1 MEKRFSIQKRA
12 SQRRLLFPQNTTQN
26 PAPHST
32 PIHIFSEVFFQAVL
46 AIPKNLCYNEKNAR
60 KKNAALKHIL
70 SYVRPFFPKMMLGF
84 AVKFGGTV
92 MDLFLPM
99 LLSAIIDDIVPTGSR
114 KMILAAGG
122 LMLVCSVLAILG
134 NVTANRLAARVARDT
149 TEKIRNDLFEKISYL
164 SARQLDAFTV
174 PSLESRLT
182 SDTYNIHQMVGMIQ
196 RMGVRAPCLLVGGV
210 VIAFSME
217 PVLTL
222 VLLAVMPFI
231 AVSVWLITKRGIPL
245 YNAQQLATD
254 DMTRVVREN
263 AQGIRIIKAL
273 GKEEAE
279 RDRFDA
285 SNAGLNRAEK
295 RAALN
300 MALTSPL
307 MNLFLNFG
315 LVAVIVVGAVRVNAG
330 LSETGKIIAFTSY
343 FTIILNAL
351 MSVTRIFIMS
361 SRGIASANRIG
372 EVLDAPADMEPDP
385 AYAPAA
391 DMPGE
396 GKPPKI
402 EFDRVS
408 FSYNGIK
415 PDVEDVSF
423 ALEEGQTLGIIGP
436 TGAGK
441 TTLVALLMRQYDADR
456 GSVKIDGVD
465 VRSMSRA
472 EISKK
477 FGAAFQNDFLFAD
490 SIRTNVDF
498 GRGLEDA
505 DLLRAAEDA
514 QASPVLEEK
523 PGGLDFE
530 LAIKGANLSGG
541 QKQRILLSRALAGH
555 PEILVLDDSSS
566 ALDYATDAR
575 LRTALRKRFSD
586 PDPGFRPTTGVIV
599 AQRISSIRHC
609 DLILVMEDGR
619 VTGRGTHE
627 ELLETCPLYREI
639 SESQMGGALLE

>member
-1 MEKRFSIQKRA
+1 M
-12 SQRRLLFPQNTTQN
+12 L
-26 PAPHST
+26 
-32 PIHIFSEVFFQAVL
+32 
-46 AIPKNLCYNEKNAR
+46 
-60 KKNAALKHIL
+60 
-70 SYVRPFFPKMMLGF
+70 LGF
-84 AVKFGGTV
+84 TVKFGGTV
-92 MDLFLPM
+92 MDLFLPL

-114 KMILAAGG
+114 KLILLAGA

-134 NVTANRLAARVARDT
+134 NITANRIAARVARDT
-149 TEKIRNDLFEKISYL
+149 TEKIRNDLFKKISYL

-182 SDTYNIHQMVGMIQ
+182 SDTYNIHQMVGMFQ
-196 RMGVRAPCLLVGGV
+196 RLGVRAPCLLVGGV
-210 VIAFSME
+210 IMTFLME

-222 VLLAVMPFI
+222 VLIAVMPFI
-231 AVSVWLITKRGIPL
+231 AVSVYLVTKRGIPL
-245 YNAQQLATD
+245 YNEQQESTD
-254 DMTRVVREN
+254 RMTRIVREN

-273 GKEEAE
+273 GKETAE
-279 RDRFDA
+279 RERFDR
-285 SNAGLNRAEK
+285 SNADLNRAEK

-307 MNLFLNFG
+307 MNAFLNTG
-315 LVAVIVVGAVRVNAG
+315 LVAVIFVGALRVNGG

-372 EVLDAPADMEPDP
+372 EVLDAPEDMIPD
-385 AYAPAA
+385 AA
-391 DMPGE
+391 FARPGDSGS
-396 GKPPKI
+396 GKGTPKI
-402 EFDRVS
+402 EFDHVT
-408 FSYNGIK
+408 FSYNGVK
-415 PDVEDVSF
+415 PDLKDVSF
-423 ALEEGQTLGIIGP
+423 TLLPGQTLGVIGP

-441 TTLVALLMRQYDADR
+441 TTLIALLMRQYDVDS
-456 GSVKIDGVD
+456 GSVRIDGQD
-465 VRSMSRA
+465 VRSMSRD

-490 SIRTNVDF
+490 TIRTNLDF
-498 GRGLEDA
+498 GRGLCDE
-505 DLLRAAEDA
+505 DLLRAAEFA

-541 QKQRILLSRALAGH
+541 QKQRMILSRALAGK
-555 PEILVLDDSSS
+555 PDILVLDDSSS

-575 LRTALRKRFSD
+575 LRMAIRKNFTEGGD
-586 PDPGFRPTTGVIV
+586 TTCVIV
-599 AQRISSIRHC
+599 AQRISSILHS
-609 DLILVMEDGR
+609 DLILVLEDGE